1 MSKFIEPPSFI
12 SETKS
17 YETYERDLKRWAKLT
32 NVDETKQA
40 LMVVH
45 YLDGDP
51 SGIKDKIDAE
61 IEDVKLQ
68 CKEGITNLLEFLK
81 KVYQKDS
88 LADGFNKYISFGK
101 LRRSP
106 NTSIQ
111 EFIPEWNAAYKK
123 AVNIGCSLSDKVLTF
138 MLLDAANLSNIEKNL
153 VLTGVKY
160 EEANLLEQMEK
171 ALRKFVGRSVLSG
184 DVERVEDST
193 YLTAD
198 NVEKVLFNKG
208 WVKKKDKKKREA
220 ADPPDVQA
228 RKKSWT
234 GKDGKVAKCFK
245 CRCEHEENCQCPCTF
260 HLANQCY
267 NKKEKADDRA
277 DLGLFIQTNVPTLF
291 MSQEGGS
298 DEDIVLFSMSVDRD
312 EDIPAEPR
320 ARGPP
325 ANDPEVGGG
334 PQRDK
339 LPEGGIGFESPWAT
353 GD

>member
-1 MSKFIEPPSFI
+1 MSKLLEPPSFI

-17 YETYERDLKRWAKLT
+17 YETYEKDLKRWALLT
-32 NVDETKQA
+32 SVDVTKQA

-51 SGIKDKIDAE
+51 SGIKDKIDGE

-68 CKEGITNLLEFLK
+68 CKEGIANLLEFFK
-81 KVYQKDS
+81 KIYQKDS

-106 NTSIQ
+106 NTNIQ
-111 EFIPEWNAAYKK
+111 EFIPEWTSAYKK
-123 AVNIGCSLSDKVLTF
+123 AVNVGCSLSDKVLAF

-153 VLTGVKY
+153 VLTGVSY

-193 YLTAD
+193 FLTAD

-208 WVKKKDKKKREA
+208 WVKKKDKMKREA
-220 ADPPDVQA
+220 GDPPGPQA
-228 RKKSWT
+228 RKKNWT

-245 CRCEHEENCQCPCTF
+245 CRCEHEDDCECPCTF
-260 HLANQCY
+260 HLANQCN
-267 NKKEKADDRA
+267 NKTKK
-277 DLGLFIQTNVPTLF
+277 
-291 MSQEGGS
+291 S
-298 DEDIVLFSMSVDRD
+298 
-312 EDIPAEPR
+312 
-320 ARGPP
+320 
-325 ANDPEVGGG
+325 
-334 PQRDK
+334 
-339 LPEGGIGFESPWAT
+339 
-353 GD
+353 